1 MSNQAVDVFSPDAA
15 QRRLLVEVLASE
27 LEGHEPMRLVPARI
41 SVAAE
46 LCERDLVRIGVHG
59 VSLTP
64 EGRALA
70 RRLADHMLGLG
81 PHAES
86 CA

>member
-1 MSNQAVDVFSPDAA
+1 
-15 QRRLLVEVLASE
+15 
-27 LEGHEPMRLVPARI
+27 MRLVPARI

-46 LCERDLVRIGVHG
+46 LCERELVRIGVHG

-64 EGRALA
+64 GGRALA